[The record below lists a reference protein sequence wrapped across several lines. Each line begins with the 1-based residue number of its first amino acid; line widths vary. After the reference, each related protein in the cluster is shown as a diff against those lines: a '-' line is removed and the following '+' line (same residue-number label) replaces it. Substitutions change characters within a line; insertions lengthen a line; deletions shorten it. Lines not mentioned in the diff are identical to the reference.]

1 MSWLIDILRSVVF
14 WIDGIIY
21 KLVGVVYDVF
31 SAIATT
37 TILSDKVLDIFSGI
51 VYALVGIFM
60 LFKVTFSLIS
70 YIVNPDEFV
79 DKNKGFSKLIVNII
93 TSLLLLVVFPFIY
106 DEAMNI
112 QKIVLDENIIG
123 KIFTSSTYTLT
134 SSVDGDFMAQ
144 ETFTA
149 FYHPNNEYNYSLN
162 IYEIFDT
169 DVNAKTNGDYDMYYL
184 PVVSTIVGVILVLV
198 LISFC
203 FDIAV
208 RSIKLDFLNMFAPIP
223 IIARID
229 PKKGNETFNHWM
241 KMFTSTYLDLFGRL
255 IAIYF
260 AIFIIGQIPNMNISS
275 TDGSEVGLFVKVFII
290 MGVLLFAKQLPKL
303 VEDLL
308 GIKLAGN
315 FQLNPLRKL
324 EQVPLVGRGV
334 NTLAGGV
341 DSGVNRFIR
350 NGHNNFRD
358 FTSGF
363 TSGVRRNWRNVPLL
377 GGKGDRS
384 VLETDDRKMR
394 REMHQKRNH
403 DDVQGEYMGYER
415 RRQLDDQL
423 EQGRIA
429 SETINS
435 NKLKGMKD
443 ESMYNGV
450 FSQEFAKSK
459 FEVDE
464 AKTKMY
470 AWQNTLA
477 ERQAELNAAQMSGDK
492 TRIAMARAEYDKASQ
507 YAGSAQGQYEYK
519 KKTHDSLRQSL
530 PTMAEIEDAIE
541 AYEKIGGGKIIPD
554 APKNTKTDTNGSNP
568 STDSAIDINST
579 IPNVSNVNSVP
590 QARTTNNSRTSSNNS
605 RTTYGS
611 SGNVGGYTQN
621 TTGSMSVQDRINYV
635 NNVHENSDLRDLAE
649 KQQDYEMFFNREDVA
664 QQIDRNEQVADI
676 HAQRQ
681 DEQREYDKYL
691 KQKENEDNKKFINDY
706 INSEPEY
713 NETDIQKQINSMNN
727 VNETPSK
734 TEHDKKQEEYNSF
747 FNQKSVSD
755 RVDEYEQRSD
765 YSGKN

>member
-37 TILSDKVLDIFSGI
+37 TILSDKVLEIFSGK

-162 IYEIFDT
+162 IYEIFNT

-394 REMHQKRNH
+394 REMRQKRNH

-519 KKTHDSLRQSL
+519 KKAHDSLRQSL
-530 PTMAEIEDAIE
+530 PTMAEMEDAIE
-541 AYEKIGGGKIIPD
+541 AYEKVGGGKIIPE
-554 APKNTKTDTNGSNP
+554 APKNEKNSNT
-568 STDSAIDINST
+568 SDKNVSIDISNNNFAPGSKIKVGDKEYGNVTSSSLNSYK
-579 IPNVSNVNSVP
+579 NEYSN
-590 QARTTNNSRTSSNNS
+590 TTNTASNRSTSNYNN
-605 RTTYGS
+605 RET
-611 SGNVGGYTQN
+611 
-621 TTGSMSVQDRINYV
+621 SVQDRVNSI
-635 NNVHENSDLRDLAE
+635 NNVNDGKDFRQLDEIQ
-649 KQQDYEMFFNREDVA
+649 KGYETFFNREDVA
-664 QQIDRNEQVADI
+664 QQIDRNEQIVD
-676 HAQRQ
+676 QRAERQ
-681 DEQREYDKYL
+681 NEQREYDEYL
-691 KQKENEDNKKFINDY
+691 KQQVDESNKKFINDY
-706 INSEPEY
+706 VNSEPEY

-727 VNETPSK
+727 VNEAPSK

>member
-37 TILSDKVLDIFSGI
+37 TILSDKVLDIFSGK

>member
-37 TILSDKVLDIFSGI
+37 TILSDKVLDIFSGK

-162 IYEIFDT
+162 IYEIFNT

-394 REMHQKRNH
+394 REMRQKRNH

-519 KKTHDSLRQSL
+519 KKAHDSLRQSL
-530 PTMAEIEDAIE
+530 PTMAEMEDAIE
-541 AYEKIGGGKIIPD
+541 AYEKVGGGKIIPE
-554 APKNTKTDTNGSNP
+554 APKNEKNSNT
-568 STDSAIDINST
+568 SDKNVSIDISNNNFAPGSKIKVGDKEYGNVTSSSLNSYK
-579 IPNVSNVNSVP
+579 NEYSN
-590 QARTTNNSRTSSNNS
+590 TTNTASNRSTSNYNN
-605 RTTYGS
+605 RET
-611 SGNVGGYTQN
+611 
-621 TTGSMSVQDRINYV
+621 SVQDRVNSI
-635 NNVHENSDLRDLAE
+635 NNVNDGKDFRQLDEIQKS
-649 KQQDYEMFFNREDVA
+649 YETFFNREDVA
-664 QQIDRNEQVADI
+664 QQIDRNEQIVD
-676 HAQRQ
+676 QRAERQ
-681 DEQREYDKYL
+681 NEQREYDEYL
-691 KQKENEDNKKFINDY
+691 KQQVDESNKKFINDY
-706 INSEPEY
+706 VNSEPEY

-727 VNETPSK
+727 VNEAPSK

>member
-37 TILSDKVLDIFSGI
+37 TILSDKVLDIFSGK

-324 EQVPLVGRGV
+324 EQVPLVGMPSANVARFAGRTAKTV
-334 NTLAGGV
+334 GGLAAGGI
-341 DSGVNRFIR
+341 GY
-350 NGHNNFRD
+350 
-358 FTSGF
+358 
-363 TSGVRRNWRNVPLL
+363 L
-377 GGKGDRS
+377 GGKAANGIDNF
-384 VLETDDRKMR
+384 TG
-394 REMHQKRNH
+394 N
-403 DDVQGEYMGYER
+403 
-415 RRQLDDQL
+415 
-423 EQGRIA
+423 RI
-429 SETINS
+429 S
-435 NKLKGMKD
+435 G
-443 ESMYNGV
+443 
-450 FSQEFAKSK
+450 
-459 FEVDE
+459 
-464 AKTKMY
+464 AKTAVKD
-470 AWQNTLA
+470 WTNDLRTKVSTRTNTFLS
-477 ERQAELNAAQMSGDK
+477 RHPDLNAGA
-492 TRIAMARAEYDKASQ
+492 TRVKQA
-507 YAGSAQGQYEYK
+507 
-519 KKTHDSLRQSL
+519 T
-530 PTMAEIEDAIE
+530 
-541 AYEKIGGGKIIPD
+541 
-554 APKNTKTDTNGSNP
+554 
-568 STDSAIDINST
+568 
-579 IPNVSNVNSVP
+579 NSVIND
-590 QARTTNNSRTSSNNS
+590 A
-605 RTTYGS
+605 YGTV
-611 SGNVGGYTQN
+611 NDAVGGIPGLGGVLSAEANRLDEQIKIYETYAKFKSRLKDQADFD
-621 TTGSMSVQDRINYV
+621 TTDLSFETGMSSFFTDPSLAAAGTKGVKGLKQYYEDLKNSGTATVQEIT
-635 NNVHENSDLRDLAE
+635 EARDAWE
-649 KQQDYEMFFNREDVA
+649 TA
-664 QQIDRNEQVADI
+664 QQIAIDNGTNDSIKYIKSEAARYVQTHRDVLSDNSKYST
-676 HAQRQ
+676 
-681 DEQREYDKYL
+681 DENAKY
-691 KQKENEDNKKFINDY
+691 
-706 INSEPEY
+706 
-713 NETDIQKQINSMNN
+713 TDINN
-727 VNETPSK
+727 GFIASQNK
-734 TEHDKKQEEYNSF
+734 ITEI
-747 FNQKSVSD
+747 KSSEKYQSAVARRDS
-755 RVDEYEQRSD
+755 VP
-765 YSGKN
+765 KPKH

>member
-1 MSWLIDILRSVVF
+1 
-14 WIDGIIY
+14 
-21 KLVGVVYDVF
+21 
-31 SAIATT
+31 
-37 TILSDKVLDIFSGI
+37 
-51 VYALVGIFM
+51 
-60 LFKVTFSLIS
+60 
-70 YIVNPDEFV
+70 
-79 DKNKGFSKLIVNII
+79 
-93 TSLLLLVVFPFIY
+93 
-106 DEAMNI
+106 MNI

>member
-37 TILSDKVLDIFSGI
+37 TILSDKVLDIFSGK

-394 REMHQKRNH
+394 REMRQKRNH

-568 STDSAIDINST
+568 STDSAIDINSA

-590 QARTTNNSRTSSNNS
+590 QARTTNNSRTSSNTS

-611 SGNVGGYTQN
+611 SGNVGGYTQA

-681 DEQREYDKYL
+681 DEQREYDEYL
-691 KQKENEDNKKFINDY
+691 KQQVDESNKKFINDY
-706 INSEPEY
+706 VNSEPEY
-713 NETDIQKQINSMNN
+713 NETNIQKQINSMNN
-727 VNETPSK
+727 VNEAPSK

>member
-37 TILSDKVLDIFSGI
+37 TILSDKVLDIFSGK

-106 DEAMNI
+106 NEAMNI

-149 FYHPNNEYNYSLN
+149 FYHPNNDYNYSLN
-162 IYEIFDT
+162 IYEIFNT

-568 STDSAIDINST
+568 STDSAIDINSA

-590 QARTTNNSRTSSNNS
+590 QARTTNNSRTSSNTS

-611 SGNVGGYTQN
+611 SDNVGGYTQA

-681 DEQREYDKYL
+681 DEQREYDEYL
-691 KQKENEDNKKFINDY
+691 KQQVDESNKKFINDY
-706 INSEPEY
+706 VNSEPEY
-713 NETDIQKQINSMNN
+713 NETNIQKQINSMNN
-727 VNETPSK
+727 VNEAPSK

>member
-37 TILSDKVLDIFSGI
+37 TILSDKVLDIFSGK

-162 IYEIFDT
+162 IYEIFNT

-315 FQLNPLRKL
+315 FQLNPLRKMS
-324 EQVPLVGRGV
+324 EVPLVGRP
-334 NTLAGGV
+334 LAASTQFVGRTASNILGAGAHMGGQFV
-341 DSGVNRFIR
+341 QNKMAE
-350 NGHNNFRD
+350 
-358 FTSGF
+358 TSIGQK
-363 TSGVRRNWRNVPLL
+363 T
-377 GGKGDRS
+377 
-384 VLETDDRKMR
+384 TDLK
-394 REMHQKRNH
+394 
-403 DDVQGEYMGYER
+403 
-415 RRQLDDQL
+415 
-423 EQGRIA
+423 
-429 SETINS
+429 
-435 NKLKGMKD
+435 NKLNSYKQKGK
-443 ESMYNGV
+443 
-450 FSQEFAKSK
+450 EF
-459 FEVDE
+459 
-464 AKTKMY
+464 
-470 AWQNTLA
+470 
-477 ERQAELNAAQMSGDK
+477 
-492 TRIAMARAEYDKASQ
+492 YDKANLATGGHLGNIASDFDSTIGAFGRSIADDLGLLEKKERFLSNKESEILSDQASGKEIIQRNKTMAAANDAVLERAKKKVSESVQ
-507 YAGSAQGQYEYK
+507 YAKRKADVDRLRTIAENQTSMIKDLESQSVQAQQSYNDYLSEYNNTTDVAERANLSQK
-519 KKTHDSLRQSL
+519 INEAQATINRIGAELSNAQIQSQLKYNEMAAAESEFNKWANKTGVFEYVD
-530 PTMAEIEDAIE
+530 
-541 AYEKIGGGKIIPD
+541 KIGDFTTRGDD
-554 APKNTKTDTNGSNP
+554 AVLDGL
-568 STDSAIDINST
+568 INKRDETAKSL
-579 IPNVSNVNSVP
+579 S
-590 QARTTNNSRTSSNNS
+590 
-605 RTTYGS
+605 
-611 SGNVGGYTQN
+611 
-621 TTGSMSVQDRINYV
+621 
-635 NNVHENSDLRDLAE
+635 NSDH
-649 KQQDYEMFFNREDVA
+649 DYVSQFIGKSASVTDDNA
-664 QQIDRNEQVADI
+664 GI
-676 HAQRQ
+676 
-681 DEQREYDKYL
+681 L
-691 KQKENEDNKKFINDY
+691 KGENTNIESKF
-706 INSEPEY
+706 
-713 NETDIQKQINSMNN
+713 
-727 VNETPSK
+727 V
-734 TEHDKKQEEYNSF
+734 KQEQELYEIKE
-747 FNQKSVSD
+747 QKRQLQEARRSVG
-755 RVDEYEQRSD
+755 D
-765 YSGKN
+765 YRKFGGPKPPKH

>member
-37 TILSDKVLDIFSGI
+37 TILSDEVLDIFSGK

-149 FYHPNNEYNYSLN
+149 FYHPNNDYNYSLN

-184 PVVSTIVGVILVLV
+184 PVVSTIVGIILVLV

-315 FQLNPLRKL
+315 FQLNPLKKL
-324 EQVPLVGRGV
+324 EQVPLVGMPSANVARFAGRTAKTV
-334 NTLAGGV
+334 GGLAAGGI
-341 DSGVNRFIR
+341 GY
-350 NGHNNFRD
+350 
-358 FTSGF
+358 
-363 TSGVRRNWRNVPLL
+363 L
-377 GGKGDRS
+377 GGKAADGIDNFTGNRIS
-384 VLETDDRKMR
+384 GAKTAVKDWTNDLRTKVSTRTNTFLSRHPDLKAAKNQIDNSLNDIRNDAFSTVNTALGGVPGLGGMLT
-394 REMHQKRNH
+394 QKA
-403 DDVQGEYMGYER
+403 
-415 RRQLDDQL
+415 RQLDARIKEYDQITTNIDDML
-423 EQGRIA
+423 KRANGEMIKYEDIA
-429 SETINS
+429 FEDS
-435 NKLKGMKD
+435 NHGNITMRDFKI
-443 ESMYNGV
+443 
-450 FSQEFAKSK
+450 SK
-459 FEVDE
+459 ERL
-464 AKTKMY
+464 
-470 AWQNTLA
+470 NTM
-477 ERQAELNAAQMSGDK
+477 RQMDTSNMSAAELNSHLAALNDLQTYIGK
-492 TRIAMARAEYDKASQ
+492 TEKLAEQ
-507 YAGSAQGQYEYK
+507 
-519 KKTHDSLRQSL
+519 
-530 PTMAEIEDAIE
+530 
-541 AYEKIGGGKIIPD
+541 AYINEV
-554 APKNTKTDTNGSNP
+554 NNP
-568 STDSAIDINST
+568 SKYTGSRQIIDATITAKLENVQQIVSTSADSVVRNIDAKTGAGLKAGKDSVMDEKVKLQNSSEY
-579 IPNVSNVNSVP
+579 IVAKEREQSVP
-590 QARTTNNSRTSSNNS
+590 KPK
-605 RTTYGS
+605 
-611 SGNVGGYTQN
+611 
-621 TTGSMSVQDRINYV
+621 
-635 NNVHENSDLRDLAE
+635 H
-649 KQQDYEMFFNREDVA
+649 
-664 QQIDRNEQVADI
+664 
-676 HAQRQ
+676 
-681 DEQREYDKYL
+681 
-691 KQKENEDNKKFINDY
+691 
-706 INSEPEY
+706 
-713 NETDIQKQINSMNN
+713 
-727 VNETPSK
+727 
-734 TEHDKKQEEYNSF
+734 
-747 FNQKSVSD
+747 
-755 RVDEYEQRSD
+755 
-765 YSGKN
+765 

>member
-1 MSWLIDILRSVVF
+1 
-14 WIDGIIY
+14 
-21 KLVGVVYDVF
+21 
-31 SAIATT
+31 
-37 TILSDKVLDIFSGI
+37 
-51 VYALVGIFM
+51 
-60 LFKVTFSLIS
+60 
-70 YIVNPDEFV
+70 
-79 DKNKGFSKLIVNII
+79 
-93 TSLLLLVVFPFIY
+93 
-106 DEAMNI
+106 
-112 QKIVLDENIIG
+112 
-123 KIFTSSTYTLT
+123 
-134 SSVDGDFMAQ
+134 
-144 ETFTA
+144 
-149 FYHPNNEYNYSLN
+149 
-162 IYEIFDT
+162 
-169 DVNAKTNGDYDMYYL
+169 
-184 PVVSTIVGVILVLV
+184 
-198 LISFC
+198 
-203 FDIAV
+203 
-208 RSIKLDFLNMFAPIP
+208 
-223 IIARID
+223 
-229 PKKGNETFNHWM
+229 
-241 KMFTSTYLDLFGRL
+241 
-255 IAIYF
+255 
-260 AIFIIGQIPNMNISS
+260 
-275 TDGSEVGLFVKVFII
+275 

-635 NNVHENSDLRDLAE
+635 NNAHENSDLRDLAE

-706 INSEPEY
+706 VNSEPEY

-727 VNETPSK
+727 VNEAPSK